1 MIYKSRLL
9 AMAAIVAL
17 EYSNIATA
25 PVWAGSNFPVHQKD
39 PITVTATR
47 TAQTADASLASTT
60 VITRED
66 IERQQARSIHDLLRG
81 APGINIVNNGGPGKS
96 TFMQMRGTE
105 TDHILVLIDGIK
117 VGSATSGTAP
127 FENIPIEQIERI
139 EIVRGP
145 RSSLYGSEA
154 IGGVIQIFTRKGDG
168 NRGFRPT
175 FSFGG
180 GSYGSLNG
188 SVGFS
193 GSSKQGWFNLTASG
207 RGTQGFNSCTG
218 SAFAGCFSSNPDPDR
233 DGYRNVAGSANGGYR
248 FKNGLEIG
256 ANFMQSEGRTEFDAS
271 DPFPGFVPP
280 NKSELMQQVFGGTLK
295 YSPADFWRFNLIAGR
310 SKDYLDSFN
319 GRLLTSRFNTI
330 RDTLSILNDLT
341 LHKDHLLTIGMD
353 YQNDKVDSTEAFT
366 VTSRSNWG
374 AFAQHQATVAAFNSQ
389 LSGRIDSNEQFGTR
403 LTGGI
408 GAGYKITEKIRLT
421 ANFGTA
427 FKAPTF
433 NELYFPISGNPN
445 LDPEKSRSLEFAIRG
460 RADWGNWSL
469 NVYETRVNDL
479 IAFNIADNLVDNIDK
494 AIIKGL
500 EAVLSTQ
507 IKGWQFNGNLTF
519 MDPENRASD
528 TNNGNILPRRAEQS
542 FRLDADRGFGKY
554 RLGAML
560 LAEGERFD
568 DLGNTRKLDSYVKF
582 DLRAEY
588 ELSKHWRL
596 QGRIEN
602 LFNEQ
607 YETAAFFNQPGRN
620 FFATV
625 RYQP

>member
-1 MIYKSRLL
+1 MIHESRLP
-9 AMAAIVAL
+9 A
-17 EYSNIATA
+17 IATIVTLGFFGA
-25 PVWAGSNFPVHQKD
+25 WITPVWADNNSPIHHKE

-47 TAQTADASLASTT
+47 TAQTADAQLASMT
-60 VITRED
+60 VITRKD

-81 APGINIVNNGGPGKS
+81 TPGINIVNNGGPGKS

-117 VGSATSGTAP
+117 VGSATSGTTP
-127 FENIPIEQIERI
+127 FENIPVEQIERI

-168 NRGFRPT
+168 KRGFRPT

-188 SVGFS
+188 SVGLS
-193 GSSKQGWFNLTASG
+193 GNNERGWFNLTASG
-207 RGTQGFNSCTG
+207 RGTEGFNSCTG

-233 DGYRNVAGSANGGYR
+233 DGYRNVAGSANAGYR

-271 DPFPGFVPP
+271 DPFPGFIPP
-280 NKSELMQQVFGGTLK
+280 NKSELMQQVFGGTIK
-295 YSPADFWRFNLIAGR
+295 YAPVDFWRFNVIAGR
-310 SKDYLDSFN
+310 SKDYLDSFS
-319 GRLLTSRFNTI
+319 GRLLTSRFNTV
-330 RDTLSILNDLT
+330 RDTISILNDFT
-341 LHKDHLLTIGMD
+341 LHQDHLLTIGTD
-353 YQNDKVDSTEAFT
+353 YQNDAVDSTEAFA

-374 AFAQHQATVAAFNSQ
+374 VFAQHQATVASFNSQ
-389 LSGRIDSNEQFGTR
+389 LSGRVDLNEQFGTR

-408 GAGYKITEKIRLT
+408 GAGYAITEKIRLT

-433 NELYFPISGNPN
+433 NELYFPISGNAN
-445 LDPEKSRSLEFAIRG
+445 LDPEKSRTLEFGVRG
-460 RADWGNWSL
+460 RTDWGNWSL
-469 NVYETRVNDL
+469 NVFETRVHDL
-479 IAFNIADNLVDNIDK
+479 IAFNIAENLVDNIDK

-500 EAVLSTQ
+500 EAVISTQ
-507 IKGWQFNGNLTF
+507 IKGWLLNGNLTF
-519 MDPENRASD
+519 LDPENRSSGA
-528 TNNGNILPRRAEQS
+528 NNGNILPRRSEQS
-542 FRLDADRGFGKY
+542 FRLDADRKFGKY
-554 RLGAML
+554 RLGAMF

-588 ELSKHWRL
+588 ELSKYWRL

-602 LFNEQ
+602 LFNEH
-607 YETAAFFNQPGRN
+607 YEPAAFFNQPGRN
-620 FFATV
+620 FFATI